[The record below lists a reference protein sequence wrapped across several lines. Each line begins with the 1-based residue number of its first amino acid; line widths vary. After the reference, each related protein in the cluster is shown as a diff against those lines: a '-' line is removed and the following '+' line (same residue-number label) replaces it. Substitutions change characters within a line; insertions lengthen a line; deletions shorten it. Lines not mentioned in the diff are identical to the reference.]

1 MGKYDSA
8 IKFAEEQ
15 IKRCKDQITLYK
27 KHKNPGW
34 EAVVSSLTR
43 QIESKLASIADLKR
57 RNK

>member
-34 EAVVSSLTR
+34 ENVVESLTR
-43 QIESKLASIADLKR
+43 QINSKMASIADMKKR
-57 RNK
+57 ND

>member
-1 MGKYDSA
+1 MEKNDSA
-8 IKFAEEQ
+8 IRLAEEQ

-34 EAVVSSLTR
+34 EAVVNSLTR
-43 QIESKLASIADLKR
+43 QIESKTASIADMKK